1 MEGSSIHELSSTDYA
16 AHVINC
22 RKLSQEHLY
31 MLAVITS
38 AAFKAVSTEEEFN
51 HLMDTLEDLENKKLV
66 TVCARGNPDN
76 VILN

>member
-1 MEGSSIHELSSTDYA
+1 MEDFNIHELSSTDYA

-22 RKLSQEHLY
+22 RTLSQEHLY

-51 HLMDTLEDLENKKLV
+51 YLMDTLEDLGNKKLV
-66 TVCARGNPDN
+66 TVCARGNPDGI
-76 VILN
+76 VLN

>member
-1 MEGSSIHELSSTDYA
+1 MEDFNIHELGSTEYA

-51 HLMDTLEDLENKKLV
+51 HLMDALEDLDDKKIV
-66 TVCARGNPDN
+66 TVCSRSNPDN